1 MRYLITVFFAALLIS
16 CGGIDTTHLISE
28 EKAGEIPEQAKKVIL
43 TTNQSPDEAYN
54 SVMDLIEEKEITTQ
68 WENEGNRA
76 VATEQYAVD
85 QQAVVRMEITVT
97 ETDNGSKITSVGEY
111 SGKLVQNE
119 SVQAADALTGG
130 DRADSEWKETS
141 WYYPRLNKRAFAGMV
156 KFMSQLPHESISY
169 EK

>member
-1 MRYLITVFFAALLIS
+1 MRYLITIILSAFLLS

-28 EKAGEIPEQAKKVIL
+28 EKAGKIPEQAKKVVL
-43 TTNQSPDEAYN
+43 TSSQSPDEAYN
-54 SVMDLIEEKEITTQ
+54 SVMNLIEEKEITTQ

-85 QQAVVRMEITVT
+85 QQAVVRMEIKVT
-97 ETDNGSKITSVGEY
+97 ETDNGSKITSTGEY

-119 SVQAADALTGG
+119 GVQVADALTSG
-130 DRADSEWKETS
+130 DRADSEWKECTWS
-141 WYYPRLNKRAFAGMV
+141 YPRLNKRAFAGMV
-156 KFMSQLPHESISY
+156 KFMDQLPHESISY